1 MRNWRTWAIV
11 AALVVGFFASEWWD
25 WRSYETQAG
34 EKLRV
39 SVTPRFQEYD
49 YAPLNLPVK
58 APEIPGKDIERLREK
73 YDRPDLIGNSTEVK
87 GSFGNDG
94 ESSGEVIGPVVL
106 GEFRLATPAD
116 ETEILITREPDGRV
130 GVDPISVPR
139 PFIEF
144 RRELEFG
151 SGYVLG
157 AEQGIAAWSRWSPVR
172 VGKLRPFLEGGIR
185 PGSGGYIMAGV
196 VARF

>member
-25 WRSYETQAG
+25 WRSYETRAG

-39 SVTPRFQEYD
+39 SVTPRFQKYD
-49 YAPLNLPVK
+49 YAPLKLPVK
-58 APEIPGKDIERLREK
+58 APEIPGRDIDRLREK
-73 YDRPDLIGNSTEVK
+73 YDRPELVSNP
-87 GSFGNDG
+87 N
-94 ESSGEVIGPVVL
+94 ESGGEVIGPVVL
-106 GEFRLATPAD
+106 GEFRLDTPTD
-116 ETEILITREPDGRV
+116 EAEILITRNPDGRV
-130 GVDPISVPR
+130 GVDPIPIPR

-151 SGYVLG
+151 AGYVLG
-157 AEQGIAAWSRWSPVR
+157 AEQGYAMWSRWSPVR
-172 VGKLRPFLEGGIR
+172 IGKMRPFVEGGMR
-185 PGSGGYIMAGV
+185 PGSGGYVMAGV